1 MINDSEQLLADTLNG
16 NEDAVAKGFE
26 MLHQR
31 ETAPAFYNNEQALR
45 ALIHTAYLSAVD
57 DYVKIQELPTGKG
70 YADIAFIPRKG
81 SDKPAM
87 IVELKYDKSAEGAL
101 AQIREKNYP
110 ETLAG
115 LSARILLV
123 GINYDSKSKKHECRI
138 EEIKGFGN
146 CQ

>member
-1 MINDSEQLLADTLNG
+1 MNYIYRMTHIDNIPHILQYGITHKSSPNSNPCYKTIGDIDIIN
-16 NEDAVAKGFE
+16 K
-26 MLHQR
+26 R
-31 ETAPAFYNNEQALR
+31 
-45 ALIHTAYLSAVD
+45 
-57 DYVKIQELPTGKG
+57 
-70 YADIAFIPRKG
+70 
-81 SDKPAM
+81 
-87 IVELKYDKSAEGAL
+87 KYDKSAEGAL

-115 LSARILLV
+115 LSVRILLV